1 MSRRV
6 LLVLVALLCVA
17 AVAAYQATRPQ
28 TAPADPAAFVPN
40 PGVYLDFS
48 PSFRTSIA
56 DAYYLSMV
64 QYFGEHVDG
73 DGRLDALPQMV
84 ELVTTLS
91 PRFARAYLFG
101 AFALVDAG
109 RPELGYEVLKRGF
122 AANPDDYRFP
132 AYLGYFAYR
141 YGEGDEKDAVAA
153 EWYRRAAA
161 IPGRPDYIPRLAA
174 TLLGK
179 GGDVEKSVAMW
190 GQVYLAGDKY
200 SRQRAIDGLDE
211 ILPRERDARMRA
223 LAPLV
228 QTMPEDELNTLVA
241 ALFEGV
247 Q

>member
-1 MSRRV
+1 VSRRV
-6 LLVLVALLCVA
+6 VLAIAALVC
-17 AVAAYQATRPQ
+17 AVGVVAYQATRPQ
-28 TAPADPAAFVPN
+28 AAPADPAVFVPSPN
-40 PGVYLDFS
+40 VYLDFS
-48 PSFRTSIA
+48 PSYRTSIA

-64 QYFGEHVDG
+64 QYFGEHVNG
-73 DGRLDALPQMV
+73 DARLDALPQMV

-91 PRFARAYLFG
+91 PHFTRAYLFG

-109 RPELGYEVLKRGF
+109 RPDAAYEILRRGF

-141 YGEGDEKDAVAA
+141 YGEGEDKDAVAA
-153 EWYRRAAA
+153 EWYRQAAA

-179 GGDVEKSVAMW
+179 GGDVEKSVVMW

-200 SRQRAIDGLDE
+200 SRQRAIDGLDQ
-211 ILPRERDARMRA
+211 ILPRDKEARMKA

-228 QTMPEDELNTLVA
+228 QTMPEDELNTLLA
-241 ALFEGV
+241 ALFEGI